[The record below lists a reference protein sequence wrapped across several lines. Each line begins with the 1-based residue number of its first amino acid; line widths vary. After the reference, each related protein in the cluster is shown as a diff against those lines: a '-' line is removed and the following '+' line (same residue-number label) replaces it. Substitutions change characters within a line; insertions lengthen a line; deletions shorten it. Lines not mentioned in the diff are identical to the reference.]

1 MLTVLKM
8 TTKFGNKDFD
18 QICTQILLFSNGGG
32 TSCSKFKRIGKYVTL
47 IAANFAT
54 TRTLASVL
62 K

>member
-1 MLTVLKM
+1 M

-18 QICTQILLFSNGGG
+18 HICTQILIFSNGGG
-32 TSCSKFKRIGKYVTL
+32 TSCFKFKRIVNYVTL

-54 TRTLASVL
+54 TRKLASVS